1 MTETDPIQQ
10 MLGDWGKHSINCSV
24 ALKLFFCP
32 EFSIPTVQSAQ
43 NHIKKW
49 WKLAWNP
56 VSFHELMSPHAT
68 CAPFVLLCT
77 ESTCPSHFATPEA
90 LGSWSRSPPK
100 SWEVPPRT
108 PRQDVGVNVGS
119 YNKNPYSSSVQ
130 KRRSWRII
138 RHALQEL
145 DRHQNKEN
153 HRLEEVCSRNY
164 AWEKHENHFWNLNLQ
179 GSGLQFRRCC
189 LQQRRKDSS
198 TMNPWNPPVPLYKW
212 YFGTMDDGHQTN
224 DAASVSNMSW

>member
-1 MTETDPIQQ
+1 MLNDCRLNWYVYQDLVGLIMSCYVARWNLDLQKRKIGIVNDRDGSNSTNVERLRKAFHQ
-10 MLGDWGKHSINCSV
+10 MFCSFE
-24 ALKLFFCP
+24 AFFCP

-100 SWEVPPRT
+100 SWEVPPQT
-108 PRQDVGVNVGS
+108 PREIWRNRNKKRWRIVGVNVGS
-119 YNKNPYSSSVQ
+119 S
-130 KRRSWRII
+130 
-138 RHALQEL
+138 
-145 DRHQNKEN
+145 D
-153 HRLEEVCSRNY
+153 
-164 AWEKHENHFWNLNLQ
+164 
-179 GSGLQFRRCC
+179 
-189 LQQRRKDSS
+189 
-198 TMNPWNPPVPLYKW
+198 
-212 YFGTMDDGHQTN
+212 
-224 DAASVSNMSW
+224 